1 MTAYHVT
8 RMIGLLH
15 CSAIINWRPL
25 MTATIFI
32 RKACCSQDI
41 NWTELTCNKSTKF
54 IGYDMTF
61 HFPSHYLSPP
71 RTVVLAIPHE
81 MRDVAIKLPNKR
93 YLIRVMRL
101 LLSTD
106 ADDVG
111 IALKSAIS
119 SYKLLVWNR
128 AIRWD
133 LLIWQNNKWISIQ
146 TAGLAFGGTGL
157 CSYRVRRVVLVFLLY
172 TV

>member
-1 MTAYHVT
+1 
-8 RMIGLLH
+8 
-15 CSAIINWRPL
+15 
-25 MTATIFI
+25 
-32 RKACCSQDI
+32 
-41 NWTELTCNKSTKF
+41 
-54 IGYDMTF
+54 
-61 HFPSHYLSPP
+61 
-71 RTVVLAIPHE
+71 

-93 YLIRVMRL
+93 YLVRVMRL

-128 AIRWD
+128 AIRSD

-157 CSYRVRRVVLVFLLY
+157 CSYRVRGVVLVFLLY
-172 TV
+172 TF